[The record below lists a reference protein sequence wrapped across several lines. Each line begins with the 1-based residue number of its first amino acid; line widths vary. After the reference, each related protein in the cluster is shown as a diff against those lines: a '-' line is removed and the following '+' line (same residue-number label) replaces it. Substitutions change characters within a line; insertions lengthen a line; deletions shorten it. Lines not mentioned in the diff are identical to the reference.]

1 MDIVNEIQDTAEMA
15 VDVATMPAFI
25 GGIGGIAAGAV
36 IGGILNS
43 KLVFSGTIANV
54 AAAGGE
60 FLLGAAM
67 YGMGLSGKVSNSI
80 LRSATQ
86 VSGVV
91 IAGMG
96 LGRLLTMVGAP
107 SFGLGAEHEDYDD
120 GRVIGQ
126 GYSGQVIG
134 QEAETYE
141 ADEGSVIG
149 QDYEGMVVG
158 QAEAYALEDGPSVES
173 TPSWTSG
180 ASAVHSIWDDYGQA
194 GFIEESKGH
203 GVTQWYGSAENFL
216 PSANKTYLGNMV
228 SGAEGIGSVIGQ

>member
-15 VDVATMPAFI
+15 VSVATMPTFL

-36 IGGILNS
+36 IGGILS
-43 KLVFSGTIANV
+43 SQLVFGGTLANA

-60 FLLGAAM
+60 FLIGAAM
-67 YGMGLSGKVSNSI
+67 YGVGLSGKVSNPA

-96 LGRLLTMVGAP
+96 LGRLLALVGAP
-107 SFGLGAEHEDYDD
+107 SFGLGSEDESDGD

-126 GYSGQVIG
+126 GYSGHVIG
-134 QEAETYE
+134 QESESYE
-141 ADEGSVIG
+141 ADEGSVVG

-158 QAEAYALEDGPSVES
+158 QAESYALEEGPTVEQ
-173 TPSWTSG
+173 PPAWARG
-180 ASAVHSIWDDYGQA
+180 ASSVHSIWDGYAKA
-194 GFIEESKGH
+194 GLIDESQGH
-203 GVTQWYGSAENFL
+203 GVTQWFGSAENFI
-216 PSANKTYLGNMV
+216 PSSNRTFLGNMV
-228 SGAEGIGSVIGQ
+228 QGSEGLGSVIGQ